1 MAKIYV
7 LGGGTSD
14 EREVSLRSSAEV
26 LRAAEALGYNVEFID
41 PKNSKDYLL
50 ATTSDIVL
58 PILHGKFGEDGVLQA
73 ELEERNIAFLG
84 AGSKSSRNCFD
95 KWLTRQILEQNNIK
109 MPRAA
114 LVTYVE
120 YLAHEISKMPHV
132 LKIVDGGSS
141 IGTYIIRD
149 PGDVSKAELKDIF
162 QDQKLVLEQLIIG
175 TEITV
180 PILGENALPVIEII
194 PPADGEFD
202 YENKYNGKTRELCPP
217 ENLSDEVQA
226 QARQIAERVHHIMA
240 CRHFS
245 RVDIMI
251 DENDQQYVLEINTVP
266 GLTAQSLF
274 PQAARVMGL
283 TMEQLVK
290 QFVELVAA
298 DYGLNPNSFYK
309 V

>member
-7 LGGGTSD
+7 LGGGISD
-14 EREVSLRSSAEV
+14 ERDVSLRSSAEV

-41 PKNSKDYLL
+41 PKISKDYLL
-50 ATTSDIVL
+50 ATNSDIVL

-73 ELEERNIAFLG
+73 ELEERNIPFLG
-84 AGSKSSRNCFD
+84 AGSESSKNSFD
-95 KWLTRQILEQNNIK
+95 KWLTRQILEQNDIK
-109 MPRAA
+109 MPKAA
-114 LVTYVE
+114 LVTYSD
-120 YLAHEISKMPHV
+120 YFGHDISKMPHV

-149 PGDVSKAELKDIF
+149 PSDGSEAELKDIF

-194 PPADGEFD
+194 PPPDGEFD
-202 YENKYNGKTRELCPP
+202 YENKYNGRTRELCPP
-217 ENLSDEVQA
+217 ENVSDAA
-226 QARQIAERVHHIMA
+226 QKQVRQIAEQVHNVMA

-251 DENDQQYVLEINTVP
+251 DENDQQYVLEINTIP

-274 PQAARVMGL
+274 PQAARVAGM